1 MKADLHTHTSFSDG
15 FHSVK
20 DLIDLGKKIGLDY
33 MAITDHDTT
42 AGLITAMTYGKQIG
56 MNIIPGVEFST
67 RNYDTG
73 RAVHIL
79 CYYPGDLFAFQE
91 FLDKTLAIRYEAKMK
106 TAKLLTK
113 DFPVTM
119 EDFKRSSRESES
131 LYDPHLMIPFH
142 ELGYTDNLIGDFFKT
157 NASSKSSRYF
167 TIPYPD
173 VHDALDIIDQ
183 YGGVPVIAHPGE
195 YDSLEITEQLARE
208 GRIKGIE
215 YNHPRNTE
223 HDKKEI
229 LRIAQAY
236 DLFLTGG
243 TDFHGPNTKTVHPLG
258 SYLCPEY
265 GLKKLLT
272 YRWKEKQ
279 R

>member
-1 MKADLHTHTSFSDG
+1 MIKADLHTHTNLSDG
-15 FHSVK
+15 YYSVK
-20 DLIDLGKKIGLDY
+20 DLIDQGKRMGLDY

-42 AGLITAMTYGKQIG
+42 AGLITAMTYGKRVG
-56 MNIIPGVEFST
+56 LKIIPGVEFST
-67 RNYDTG
+67 RNYKTG

-79 CYYPGDLFAFQE
+79 CYYPGDLFAFQD
-91 FLDKTLAIRYEAKMK
+91 FLDKTLEIRIEMKLK
-106 TAKLLTK
+106 TARLLEK
-113 DFPVTM
+113 DFPVQV
-119 EDFKRSSRESES
+119 EDFLKASRDSES
-131 LYDPHLMIPFH
+131 LYNPHLMLPFF
-142 ELGYTDNLIGDFFKT
+142 EMGYTDTLIGDFFKEH
-157 NASSKSSRYF
+157 ASSKSSRYF

-173 VHDALDIIDQ
+173 VYEALDLIDR
-183 YGGVPVIAHPGE
+183 YAGVPVIAHPGE
-195 YDSLEITEQLARE
+195 YDSLEITEQLASE

-243 TDFHGPNTKTVHPLG
+243 TDYHGPYTKTVHPLG

-272 YRWKEKQ
+272 YARL
-279 R
+279 